1 MVVRNGPLQAAF
13 TSLSENWRLWMLYC
27 TVHRLVTSLYA
38 KMKEGDKNLDAN
50 DRQLI
55 TAQQAQAH

>member
-1 MVVRNGPLQAAF
+1 
-13 TSLSENWRLWMLYC
+13 MLYC
-27 TVHRLVTSLYA
+27 TVHRLVMSLYA